1 MKILL
6 LYRGAERVRSRK
18 VVEGEWL
25 RVGRN
30 ASCEIHLPD
39 PRIALERGLIVNRDG
54 LVFLEGEA
62 GSQDITRSTVQSTR
76 LSPGTALDLG
86 PYRLESMDPPEGFD
100 GAITIDAARPLK
112 VPDDLADRMS
122 RRTLES
128 VGFSKR
134 GVAWGFLALVA
145 IVFLAFPAGRVL
157 DLPWRDA
164 SATMAI
170 GDRFWNPGPVMLAH
184 QPIEQRCD
192 ACHQVAFQHVP
203 AGACLECHS
212 GIGRHGAP
220 DLAPAAL
227 FQDTRCTSCHREHKG
242 AKTTHRDDDRF
253 CVDCH
258 RDIKPLSA
266 EAASMNVADFARDHP
281 AFRLTVGDRRERQG
295 GAPIREQAG
304 LAFDHAKHLDPAGVK
319 SPEKGRVRLECGACH
334 RPDASRRSFVPIVME
349 RDCRDCHRLQ
359 FEPAVTTREVPH
371 GNAAE
376 AATVIEEF
384 YANLALKGVRD
395 SFHKAFGIEGEGL
408 LRRVGEPSAAERQ
421 NALALAGRKAKL
433 VAHDLFEV
441 RVCKTCHEVANDGKA
456 WSVKEVKASHG
467 WMPQARFDH
476 KSHAQT
482 PCLECHDVRRSKKSS
497 DVAMPTIQTCRR
509 CHGGSRPASG
519 KVTSNCLLCHGFHDA
534 KHNWDPQF
542 KPRKPPARVAQ
553 GTSDAR

>member
-6 LYRGAERVRSRK
+6 IYRGGERARSRK
-18 VVEGEWL
+18 VIEAEWL

-39 PRIALERGLIVNRDG
+39 PRVALEHALIVNRNG
-54 LVFLEGEA
+54 LVYVEGEA
-62 GSQDITRSTVQSTR
+62 GSQDITRKTVRATR
-76 LSPGTALDLG
+76 LSPGKSLDIG
-86 PYRLESMDPPEGFD
+86 PYRLEATAPPAGFD
-100 GAITIDAARPLK
+100 GAITIDVVRPSK
-112 VPDDLADRMS
+112 VPEDLADRMS
-122 RRTLES
+122 HRTLES

-134 GVAWGFLALVA
+134 GVAWGVLALVA
-145 IVFLAFPAGRVL
+145 IVFLALPVGRVL

-164 SATMAI
+164 AAMMTL

-184 QPIEQRCD
+184 QPIEQDCD
-192 ACHQVAFQHVP
+192 ACHQVAFQHVK

-220 DLAPAAL
+220 ELTPAAL
-227 FQDTRCTSCHREHKG
+227 FKDTRCTSCHREHKG

-258 RDIKPLSA
+258 RDIKSVSA
-266 EAASMNVADFARDHP
+266 EAVSAKAADFARDHP
-281 AFRLTVGDRRERQG
+281 AFRLTVGGKRLRQG
-295 GAPIREQAG
+295 AEPISEQPG

-319 SPEKGRVRLECGACH
+319 SPEKGRVRLECDACH
-334 RPDASRRSFVPIVME
+334 HPDSSRRTFEPIVMA
-349 RDCRDCHRLQ
+349 RDCRQCHRLQ

-384 YANLALKGVRD
+384 YANLALKGVPD
-395 SFHKAFGIEGEGL
+395 SFQKAFGIEGEGL
-408 LRRVGEPSAAERQ
+408 LRRVGEPTAAERQ
-421 NALALAGRKAKL
+421 NALALASRKAKR

-441 RVCKTCHEVANDGKA
+441 RVCKTCHQVSSDGKA
-456 WSVKEVKASHG
+456 WSVKEVKTGGG

-482 PCLECHDVRRSKKSS
+482 RCTDCHDVRRSKKSA
-497 DVAMPTIQTCRR
+497 DVSMPTIDTCRK
-509 CHGGSRPASG
+509 CHGGSRPAQG
-519 KVTSNCLLCHGFHDA
+519 KVTSNCLLCHDFHHPEH
-534 KHNWDPQF
+534 KWDPQF
-542 KPRKPPARVAQ
+542 KPRKPPARVTA
-553 GTSDAR
+553 GTAHAR